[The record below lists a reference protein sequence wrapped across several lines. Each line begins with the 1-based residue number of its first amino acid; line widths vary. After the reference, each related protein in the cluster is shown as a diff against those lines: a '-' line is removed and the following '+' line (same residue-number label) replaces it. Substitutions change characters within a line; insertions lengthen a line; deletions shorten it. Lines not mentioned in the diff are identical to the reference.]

1 MLSNGPRAKHVHT
14 KHLIFYSGK
23 SQENLLSYLGL
34 IEWRMN
40 LYIIIVD
47 IFVCL
52 FIWSSVSP
60 PKSGFETP
68 YISSSLNRRLF
79 ELLMHNEL
87 IVILQLCSMSEILFV
102 CLIQG
107 SQLVMSYLQKEVL
120 KLPSKTIFSLNR
132 RLVENSCIITP
143 VSVWSLQLCA
153 PFANFV
159 CLFNPEFQSNSLYEW
174 FSFFQAPCGITHA
187 QSA

>member
-1 MLSNGPRAKHVHT
+1 MTIL
-14 KHLIFYSGK
+14 
-23 SQENLLSYLGL
+23 
-34 IEWRMN
+34 
-40 LYIIIVD
+40 
-47 IFVCL
+47 FVCL
-52 FIWSSVSP
+52 ILGSLLSSYCIWSSVLP
-60 PKSGFETP
+60 PKRGIETP
-68 YISSSLNRRLF
+68 YSFSSLNRRLF

-143 VSVWSLQLCA
+143 VSVWYLQLCA
-153 PFANFV
+153 PFTNFV